1 MNIRKITNFDY
12 LLFLA
17 VVSLSFIGI
26 LFIYSSGINSSGNL
40 VSKEYIKQILWVSTG
55 VLLLL
60 LSCIYDYRRIKDRTF
75 LIYLLGL
82 LLLLYTSIFGA
93 VRHNARSWIGFK
105 NLGIQPSEFIKLIFI
120 LFLAYYLDK
129 SQNEAPL
136 KRFIKA
142 IIIML
147 VPVALIL
154 KQPDLGTA
162 SVYIPIFLIMC
173 FISGI
178 PLRFILYVFFLGV
191 LTIVFTLMPLWE
203 EVILKTS
210 HVMTNLL
217 KRSQISI
224 IILFAMGISTV
235 IAMIGNV
242 LLKKRYYYWIAY
254 VLSIITLSFAG
265 SIVGVRALKEYQMM
279 RLIIFL
285 DPEVDPL
292 KHGWNIIQSITAI
305 GSGGLTG
312 RGYLMGTQ
320 SHYRYLPEQ
329 STDFIFSILS
339 EEWGFLG
346 GLFVFFLYSIVFFR
360 LFISIKRCDDLFG
373 KLIISGIL
381 SMFFFHFFVNVG
393 MVMGIMPITGIP
405 LLFLSYGGSS
415 LWMAMISIGVV
426 IGINL
431 RQL

>member
-373 KLIISGIL
+373 KLIVSGIL

>member
-17 VVSLSFIGI
+17 VVLLSFIGV
-26 LFIYSSGINSSGNL
+26 LFIYSSGVNSSGEL
-40 VSKEYIKQILWVSTG
+40 VSKEYGKQILWACTG
-55 VLLLL
+55 IVLLL
-60 LSCIYDYRRIKDRTF
+60 LSCIYDYRKIKDRTF
-75 LIYLLGL
+75 LIYLLGM
-82 LLLLYTSIFGA
+82 LLLLYTGVFGT
-93 VRHNARSWIGFK
+93 VRHNARSWIGLK
-105 NLGIQPSEFIKLIFI
+105 NLGIQPSEFIKLVFI
-120 LFLAYYLDK
+120 LFLAYYLEK
-129 SQNEAPL
+129 SQNEEPL

-142 IIIML
+142 MAIMF

-173 FISGI
+173 FIAGI
-178 PLRFILYVFFLGV
+178 PLRFILYVFFLGI

-210 HVMTNLL
+210 NVMANLL
-217 KRSQISI
+217 KRSQISL
-224 IILFAMGISTV
+224 IILFAMSISTV
-235 IAMIGNV
+235 VAIIGNV
-242 LLKKRYYYWIAY
+242 LLKRRYYYWIAY
-254 VLSIITLSFAG
+254 VLSLITIAFAG

-339 EEWGFLG
+339 EEWGLLG
-346 GLFVFFLYSIVFFR
+346 GFFVFFLYSILFFR
-360 LFISIKRCDDLFG
+360 FFLSIKRCDDLFG
-373 KLIISGIL
+373 KLIVSGIL
-381 SMFFFHFFVNVG
+381 AMFFFHFFVNVG

-415 LWMAMISIGVV
+415 LWTAMISVGVV

>member
-17 VVSLSFIGI
+17 VVLLSFIGI
-26 LFIYSSGINSSGNL
+26 LFIYSSGVNSSGEL
-40 VSKEYIKQILWVSTG
+40 VSKEYKKQILWACTG
-55 VLLLL
+55 IALLL

-75 LIYLLGL
+75 LIYLLGM
-82 LLLLYTSIFGA
+82 LLLLYTGIFGT
-93 VRHNARSWIGFK
+93 VRHNARSWIGLK

-120 LFLAYYLDK
+120 LFLAYYLEK
-129 SQNEAPL
+129 SQNEEPL

-142 IIIML
+142 MAIMF

-173 FISGI
+173 FIAGI

-210 HVMTNLL
+210 HIMTNIL
-217 KRSQISI
+217 KNSQVSI

-242 LLKKRYYYWIAY
+242 LLKRRYYYWIAY
-254 VLSIITLSFAG
+254 VLSLITIAFAG
-265 SIVGVRALKEYQMM
+265 SIAGVRALKEYQMM

-360 LFISIKRCDDLFG
+360 FFLSIKRCDDLFG
-373 KLIISGIL
+373 KLIVSGIL

-415 LWMAMISIGVV
+415 LWTAMISVGVV